1 MARIVG
7 AIGTSHSP
15 MLSIP
20 GETWSEYGRADARR
34 ADLTYAPDGLVLSY
48 AEGVRRSEMLLGDRQ
63 QDTATHIAQYQRC
76 RAAWELLVAVKD
88 PFPAGWKPPVRP
100 PS

>member
-7 AIGTSHSP
+7 AVGTSHSP

-34 ADLTYAPDGLVLSY
+34 TDLTYSPDGLVLSY
-48 AEGVRRSEMLLGDRQ
+48 PEGVRRSEMLLRNRPK
-63 QDTATHIAQYQRC
+63 DTATH
-76 RAAWELLVAVKD
+76 VAHRE
-88 PFPAGWKPPVRP
+88 G
-100 PS
+100 